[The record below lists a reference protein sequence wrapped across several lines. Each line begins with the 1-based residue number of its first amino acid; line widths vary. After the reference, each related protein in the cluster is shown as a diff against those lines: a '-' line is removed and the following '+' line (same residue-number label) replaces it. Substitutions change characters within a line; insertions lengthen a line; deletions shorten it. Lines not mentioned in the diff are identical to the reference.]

1 MGSEYVFRI
10 EKREPEHP
18 LIPKVLAEFGCNAD
32 DPKALV
38 EAVVA
43 FGELLKI
50 YKTPEGVCS
59 WMKSNADFQLAKVF
73 VDEVLVKGN

>member
-10 EKREPEHP
+10 EKKDPEHP
-18 LIPKVLAEFGCNAD
+18 LTPKVLAEFGCNAD

-50 YKTPEGVCS
+50 HKSPEQVIK
-59 WMKSNADFQLAKVF
+59 WMRRSADFQRAKLF
-73 VDEVLVKGN
+73 VEETFN

>member
-1 MGSEYVFRI
+1 MASEYVFRI

-18 LIPKVLAEFGCNAD
+18 LTPKVLAEFGCNSD

-50 YKTPEGVCS
+50 YKTPESVCS
-59 WMKSNADFQLAKVF
+59 WMKSNADFQRAKLF
-73 VDEVLVKGN
+73 VEETFN

>member
-10 EKREPEHP
+10 EKRDTEHP
-18 LIPKVLAEFGCNAD
+18 LTPRVLAEFGCNAD
-32 DPKALV
+32 DQKALV

-50 YKTPEGVCS
+50 YKTPEGVAS
-59 WMKSNADFQLAKVF
+59 WMKSNADFQRAKLF
-73 VDEVLVKGN
+73 VDEVLIKGN